1 MPCAPTKSD
10 QLTHHKAN
18 LSRARYPSHPSLC
31 APVVGVCRPNQSNAN
46 MNDVDY
52 RASPCARSST
62 PRNLFFFVSIYGPQ
76 AGPMLIATHVV
87 PKIGGIFPFSL
98 GLPSPLRPRA
108 TACTD
113 DGFPAPHRPD
123 PLSRLPL
130 RSYESTLPFSLDV
143 CLWDLSSFV
152 STWPP
157 KRNSTTR
164 RGAAVEEDRDV

>member
-1 MPCAPTKSD
+1 M
-10 QLTHHKAN
+10 LTTVPVHVHVRAHHEF
-18 LSRARYPSHPSLC
+18 LI
-31 APVVGVCRPNQSNAN
+31 
-46 MNDVDY
+46 
-52 RASPCARSST
+52 
-62 PRNLFFFVSIYGPQ
+62 FFVSIYGPQ

-130 RSYESTLPFSLDV
+130 RSYESTLPFSLDI

-152 STWPP
+152 SAWPP
-157 KRNSTTR
+157 KRTSTMR
-164 RGAAVEEDRDV
+164 RAAVEEDRDVLVSSWSCCVVSVSRYASRPKHNP